1 MKTKI
6 LLASSLCLLLVSW
19 NAPANNHL
27 ALAVSIEKQGALAG
41 QAAGTPNSDSF
52 VSDQVRQAF
61 INDNKFAREFN
72 NITVDTKDGVVTL
85 KGKVPDETTKAAF
98 AQKASAVPGVK
109 SVDNQ
114 LEINK

>member
-27 ALAVSIEKQGALAG
+27 ALAVSMEKQGIPAG
-41 QAAGTPNSDSF
+41 EAAGTPNSDSF

-61 INDNKFAREFN
+61 INDSKFATDFN
-72 NITVDTKDGVVTL
+72 NITIETKDGIVTL
-85 KGKVPDETTKAAF
+85 KGKVSDESTKAAF
-98 AQKASAVPGVK
+98 ADKASAVPGVK

-114 LEINK
+114 LEVSK